1 MNKIRSHTIFRD
13 TKYLAGIILVIFFT
27 LVTWLIINFKVG
39 YKGYSFFIEFDNAHG
54 IQEGTPLRLRG
65 INIGNVKEIKME
77 LNSVL
82 TLAHIN
88 SVLTLIPR
96 NSVIETN
103 QTGLLNEAVID
114 IIPLDIISHKDKMH
128 LSPLSKACNDSMI
141 VCNRTYLEGDRGLNY
156 DDLVRATTRISQR
169 FDDPR
174 FFNLLYVFLQ
184 NSIELSDGILD
195 ITVSFSDIIA
205 VIYFYLQKT
214 IVSN

>member
-13 TKYLAGIILVIFFT
+13 TKYLVGIILVIFFI

-39 YKGYSFFIEFDNAHG
+39 CKGYSFFIEFDNAHG

-77 LNSVL
+77 LNAVL

-88 SVLTLIPR
+88 SALTLIPR

-114 IIPLDIISHKDKMH
+114 IIPLDIIYYKDKMN
-128 LSPLSKACNDSMI
+128 LSPLSKTCNDSMI
-141 VCNRTYLEGDRGLNY
+141 VCNATYLEGDRGLNY

-184 NSIELSDGILD
+184 NGIELSDGILD
-195 ITVSFSDIIA
+195 MTANFSDIIA

-214 IVSN
+214 ITSN